1 MAKKHIHTAGLTGK
15 ELEKQIKRMK
25 ISKVIFNEDC
35 FKSIKTLNN
44 YLIKNKEEECYYGNR
59 SNVRRIKR
67 KSTER
72 P

>member
-1 MAKKHIHTAGLTGK
+1 
-15 ELEKQIKRMK
+15 MK

-44 YLIKNKEEECYYGNR
+44 YLIKKKEEECYYGNR

-67 KSTER
+67 KGTER